1 MIARVL
7 RGPIKLKKAL
17 PTKKYTTKPVKKV
30 AVKFT
35 KKNIVPL
42 SKNKRKGL
50 SYARIIKKAN
60 LKTTKQV
67 LRVLTKKPVITTTR
81 KVETTTASPI
91 PANWVNVLQ
100 DLVQA
105 LKAVELKQN
114 TSACNKEATTV
125 AEILS
130 QHLTPSPS
138 GRRSMSDFAGTNLE
152 DVISVLLDGVEIDKS
167 ENEVLND
174 FSDTNNEK
182 EASYNEDLVT
192 EKSTDLNTLNTIS
205 YSDNRLY
212 ENSFTIRNRATI
224 KYPLPPKTNIL
235 RKPHVK
241 SFFEAL
247 KARYKEV
254 SRNMSLSS
262 REMNPPVLKAR
273 SGEKEQEDDQE
284 ENVIIDLDAL
294 TNQAEIDQIDDDK
307 EISGEKLVILDLA
320 EPETA
325 DAEVTNVNSDENDI
339 VLQLEKMETKEDTGE
354 NTNALQLDESNNPD
368 IINKEPETV
377 TENIETKE
385 IEAEN
390 ETTTEAATESPTDE
404 TENGEIEI
412 EVGTEEPETIL
423 DESVTE
429 DIFKYILDDGL
440 QEKEENIET
449 DTLSILDK
457 RFSGR
462 RFRSP
467 RVWQHKLN
475 NLKNVG
481 NV

>member
-1 MIARVL
+1 MLSI
-7 RGPIKLKKAL
+7 
-17 PTKKYTTKPVKKV
+17 
-30 AVKFT
+30 
-35 KKNIVPL
+35 NIV
-42 SKNKRKGL
+42 S
-50 SYARIIKKAN
+50 
-60 LKTTKQV
+60 
-67 LRVLTKKPVITTTR
+67 
-81 KVETTTASPI
+81 
-91 PANWVNVLQ
+91 
-100 DLVQA
+100 
-105 LKAVELKQN
+105 
-114 TSACNKEATTV
+114 
-125 AEILS
+125 
-130 QHLTPSPS
+130 
-138 GRRSMSDFAGTNLE
+138 
-152 DVISVLLDGVEIDKS
+152 GVEIDKS

-182 EASYNEDLVT
+182 EAGYNEDLVT

-205 YSDNRLY
+205 YSDKRLY

-224 KYPLPPKTNIL
+224 KYPLTPKTNIL

-273 SGEKEQEDDQE
+273 SSEKGQEDDQE

-294 TNQAEIDQIDDDK
+294 TNQAEIDQIDDEK

-325 DAEVTNVNSDENDI
+325 DATIPNVNSQENDI

-354 NTNALQLDESNNPD
+354 NINALRLDESNNPD
-368 IINKEPETV
+368 IINEEPEIV

-385 IEAEN
+385 IETEN

-440 QEKEENIET
+440 QEKEEKIET

-457 RFSGR
+457 RISGR

-475 NLKNVG
+475 KLKNVG